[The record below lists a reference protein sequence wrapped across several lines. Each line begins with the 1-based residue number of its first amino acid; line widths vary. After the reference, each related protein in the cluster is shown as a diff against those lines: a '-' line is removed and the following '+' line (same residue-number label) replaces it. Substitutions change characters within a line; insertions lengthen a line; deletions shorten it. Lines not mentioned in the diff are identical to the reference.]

1 MEMIKKNVVS
11 IVLGVVAV
19 LAVAAIFYP
28 LGGLFDGIK
37 KNVLAEEQKYT
48 QANQIY
54 TAPHELPLSDD
65 PNSTERPPLG
75 VFPMPRITRIV
86 KDAKE
91 GLDKDSDGVLS
102 AAVLANQTEC
112 TVHPEGTTDAARL
125 LLVPGSL
132 PSPASGSS
140 ADAEFKKALD
150 PEIAQLRKV
159 LDAVSPPTAEDI
171 DAQKKVVQAQYDAKK
186 FRGADGQVINEA
198 QINAAFADEVLKL
211 PLRMRDDLAL
221 NHHMYMD
228 LTAIV
233 PPAEITGSPQPPS
246 PPSMYYAQAA
256 IWMQEDICRA
266 IAEVNAD
273 AHDVLHAP
281 VKRLVSLTVPPGALM
296 FLRPPAENAAGGGA
310 PGEIAGVGGP
320 TSAAPRAYYSI
331 TPTGRTCNGMFD
343 VVTALVVV
351 HVDAA
356 HIPQLL
362 TALNHNRFL
371 TVRNMSVSRVDSN
384 SLLDQ
389 GYVYGPGPI
398 AELKLDCEQLQ
409 MREWTTKFMP
419 PAIVTLLGADG
430 KKDYF
435 AQAPQPPVTGN
446 AGAAPPAM
454 NPTSPGMGGGIN
466 GFGGGGG
473 PGAFHGRADR

>member
-1 MEMIKKNVVS
+1 MEIVKKNVVS
-11 IVLGVVAV
+11 IVLGVIAI
-19 LAVAAIFYP
+19 LAVAATFYP

-37 KNVLAEEQKYT
+37 KSVAKDEQLYT
-48 QANQIY
+48 QANQIF

-75 VFPMPRITRIV
+75 VFPMPKITNIV
-86 KDAKE
+86 KTTKD
-91 GLDKDSDGVLS
+91 GLDSESDGVFT
-102 AAVLANQTEC
+102 AAWQANEAEC
-112 TVHPEGTTDAARL
+112 TVHPEGTTDPDRL

-140 ADAEFKKALD
+140 ADAEFKKALS
-150 PEIAQLRKV
+150 PEIDHLRKV
-159 LDAVSPPTAEDI
+159 LDAVSPPTTDDI
-171 DAQKKVVQAQYDAKK
+171 EAQRKILQATYDAKK
-186 FRGADGQVINEA
+186 FRGADNQVINEA
-198 QINAAFADEVLKL
+198 QINAAFADASAKL
-211 PLRMRDDLAL
+211 PLGMRDELAL

-228 LTAIV
+228 TTAIV
-233 PPAEITGSPQPPS
+233 PPAEITNSPQPPS
-246 PPSMYYAQAA
+246 PESMYYAQAA

-273 AHDVLHAP
+273 AHDILHAP
-281 VKRLVSLTVPPGALM
+281 VKRLVSLTVPTGPLM
-296 FLRPPAENAAGGGA
+296 FLRPPGESTAGGGSA
-310 PGEIAGVGGP
+310 EVGPGGP
-320 TSAAPRAYYSI
+320 SNLAPRAYYSI

-351 HVDAA
+351 HVDAT

-362 TALNHNRFL
+362 TALNHNRL
-371 TVRNMSVSRVDSN
+371 ITVRNMTVSRVDSN

-419 PAIVTLLGADG
+419 PAVAKILGADG

-435 AQAPQPPVTGN
+435 ALAPLPPVTGN
-446 AGAAPPAM
+446 SGAAPPAM
-454 NPTSPGMGGGIN
+454 NPTQPMMSPGMGGVN
-466 GFGGGGG
+466 GFGAPGGV
-473 PGAFHGRADR
+473 HGRVDR